1 MSPCSIERLTFK
13 NINATNCHVAGAYIC
28 GLPEKKITRLTF
40 ENINFE
46 YAKEAKSGVAAM
58 MLGCDEASKQGLVV
72 SNVEELILK
81 NVNINGCEGEAIV
94 AENVDVI
101 KKDN

>member
-1 MSPCSIERLTFK
+1 
-13 NINATNCHVAGAYIC
+13 
-28 GLPEKKITRLTF
+28 
-40 ENINFE
+40 
-46 YAKEAKSGVAAM
+46 M